1 MSGEERKQEDF
12 GALQGCF
19 VDGDAE
25 QRARQRKIKRRALA
39 LSVAAQSVLLVAVAI
54 APLFAK
60 PALMVRP
67 DFVPTPVCRFAGS
80 SGDRTPRRQP
90 QQSRLFEHFRLNFST
105 PNAPVRNS
113 EPAPEPGN
121 PRESIPGLP
130 IEGGV
135 ACNPCISIPSSASS
149 PAMPPAE
156 TPKIVHMTHL
166 DPALLIRRVQPD
178 YPPLARQ
185 TRREGRVEL
194 HAIIATDG
202 TIQSLDVI
210 SGDALFRQ
218 SALEAVRQWRY
229 RPTVLNGLP
238 VQVDTTITVI
248 YTLGQ

>member
-1 MSGEERKQEDF
+1 MSGEERKREAF
-12 GALQGCF
+12 GALQGCL

-25 QRARQRKIKRRALA
+25 QAARQRKIRRGALA
-39 LSVAAQSVLLVAVAI
+39 LSVAAQSVLLAAVAM
-54 APLFAK
+54 ASLFVKSALMAR
-60 PALMVRP
+60 PAL
-67 DFVPTPVCRFAGS
+67 VPTPLYRSAGS
-80 SGDRTPRRQP
+80 AGNRTPRRP
-90 QQSRLFEHFRLNFST
+90 AQQSRFLEHFRLNFFA

-113 EPAPEPGN
+113 EPTAEPAG
-121 PRESIPGLP
+121 PGESIPGHP
-130 IEGGV
+130 TEGDL
-135 ACNPCISIPSSASS
+135 ACNPCISIPSSASR
-149 PAMPPAE
+149 PVMPPAE

-166 DPALLIRRVQPD
+166 DPALLIRRMQPE
-178 YPPLARQ
+178 YPSLARQ

-202 TIQSLDVI
+202 TIQSLEVM

-229 RPTVLNGLP
+229 RPTVLNGQP